1 MKFCCYE
8 IWQGNYC
15 ASVIVNFE
23 KGVYA
28 VYCVQVWLTKCVW
41 IDQKLSRSS
50 IS

>member
-15 ASVIVNFE
+15 ASVIVNFV

-28 VYCVQVWLTKCVW
+28 IVCTGMVDQVCV
-41 IDQKLSRSS
+41 D
-50 IS
+50 

>member
-23 KGVYA
+23 KRSVCNIVYR
-28 VYCVQVWLTKCVW
+28 YG
-41 IDQKLSRSS
+41 
-50 IS
+50 

>member
-28 VYCVQVWLTKCVW
+28 MLCTGMVDQVCV
-41 IDQKLSRSS
+41 D
-50 IS
+50 